1 MNFNCI
7 FPNCTF
13 KRNNIEEETFLNHL
27 TEVHLEEITRIS
39 QKESISIEMA
49 KMITVSNSTVFI
61 NFGYQN

>member
-13 KRNNIEEETFLNHL
+13 KRNNVEEDVFLNHL
-27 TEVHLEEITRIS
+27 DEFHHEEIVNIS
-39 QKESISIEMA
+39 KKENISLKMA

-61 NFGYQN
+61 NSG

>member
-13 KRNNIEEETFLNHL
+13 KHNNIEETVFLKHLDEFHHEELVQISEKET
-27 TEVHLEEITRIS
+27 IS
-39 QKESISIEMA
+39 VQMA

-61 NFGYQN
+61 NFG